1 MTEMH
6 KVHEAREQFRDKFDE
21 VSTDDGWMAAVWR
34 VQDGKIELSRM
45 TSWKFP
51 IHDFVAAV
59 HHLTAE
65 MHAEILRV
73 MPKPAGPP
81 DPLPPAKEF
90 KFFDGVPIDMANPN
104 AVVPIDPPN
113 QASVVSQD
121 NVAKRKVGPMAGL
134 RRSVDLDPLSFDLL
148 PPSYEEGDEPD
159 E

>member
-65 MHAEILRV
+65 MHTEILRV

-90 KFFDGVPIDMANPN
+90 KFFDGTPIDMANPDV
-104 AVVPIDPPN
+104 AVPIDPP
-113 QASVVSQD
+113 
-121 NVAKRKVGPMAGL
+121 KREVGPMAGL
-134 RRSVDLDPLSFDLL
+134 QRSVDLSPLSFNIL
-148 PPSYEEGDEPD
+148 PPVCEEGDNPD